1 MVVGTADLVAAAQE
15 RYERYLAGLR
25 EIVDIDSGSFSPAG
39 VNRVAD
45 ICERRFRDL
54 GMHVERVEHRPRES
68 QEQLGDLVIGR
79 SSGNGGGPAIL
90 IVGHMDTV
98 FDDGAAT
105 ERPFT
110 VDGDVARG
118 PGVSDMK
125 SGLLLGF
132 FALEMLK
139 DLGVPVDN
147 ITYICNPDEEI
158 GSPFSGPFI
167 KEAAPQ
173 ADVALVLEGARE
185 NGDVVSQ
192 RKGVIDFTIDV
203 IGRAAHAGVEPERGR
218 SAISEAARLV
228 GELNALNGR
237 WPGVTVNVGTFEGG
251 TRSNVI
257 AERASMLIDV
267 RSPEGVTL
275 DEAEAEIE
283 RICSRPSDPDIRIE
297 AIGRR
302 WHRPMEK
309 SEASQRLVDTARKVA
324 AEIGFDLVD
333 SLTGGASDACTT
345 SAAGVPTLDGLG
357 PIGGGDHSPV
367 EFLDL
372 TSIVPRLSLLG
383 GLIARV
389 AEQGG
394 V

>member
-1 MVVGTADLVAAAQE
+1 
-15 RYERYLAGLR
+15 
-25 EIVDIDSGSFSPAG
+25 
-39 VNRVAD
+39 
-45 ICERRFRDL
+45 
-54 GMHVERVEHRPRES
+54 
-68 QEQLGDLVIGR
+68 
-79 SSGNGGGPAIL
+79 
-90 IVGHMDTV
+90 
-98 FDDGAAT
+98 
-105 ERPFT
+105 
-110 VDGDVARG
+110 
-118 PGVSDMK
+118 
-125 SGLLLGF
+125 
-132 FALEMLK
+132 
-139 DLGVPVDN
+139 
-147 ITYICNPDEEI
+147 
-158 GSPFSGPFI
+158 
-167 KEAAPQ
+167 
-173 ADVALVLEGARE
+173 
-185 NGDVVSQ
+185 
-192 RKGVIDFTIDV
+192 
-203 IGRAAHAGVEPERGR
+203 
-218 SAISEAARLV
+218 ARLV